1 MKVERGREKKADY
14 QPSQDCAT
22 RYKKYSATGF
32 FAGIPL
38 ESCGAA
44 EKTLYRLA
52 GPSITIPTL
61 ESWLTLSNG
70 TGVSGVVRT
79 IPNTPVSLRQGAT
92 AVIASQRVTA
102 VQLDRVVD
110 LFRIISP
117 CVGILSEENLLNAA
131 VAISGYGSLPCCAA
145 HPNASLLTLHPSSGP
160 AYILQF

>member
-1 MKVERGREKKADY
+1 MCPG
-14 QPSQDCAT
+14 
-22 RYKKYSATGF
+22 
-32 FAGIPL
+32 
-38 ESCGAA
+38 
-44 EKTLYRLA
+44 
-52 GPSITIPTL
+52 ITIPTL

-117 CVGILSEENLLNAA
+117 CVGRDPVRGESFERCGGHLG
-131 VAISGYGSLPCCAA
+131 VR
-145 HPNASLLTLHPSSGP
+145 
-160 AYILQF
+160 